1 MSANVEVRAQWL
13 FAGVLLLVAAAAGG
27 WLLFDRVR
35 DATYEIRTHDAVS
48 GLLPGAP
55 VEFHGVEVGKVR
67 AVDLLQPRLVRV
79 LVQVRRDVPVTTA
92 TVATITGRGMASRG
106 FTGYV
111 YVSLEDG
118 DGPAQPVVAK
128 APGSAYALLASAP
141 AQIVS
146 LDTTVSALSRNVQQV
161 TTTLEAAL
169 DPRTVVAL
177 KQSLSDLERVS
188 HTLAANNERMER
200 ILANAERASTRVQPL
215 LTDSERAVGTLQS
228 QVLPQAQA
236 SLVRLDQLSAHADAR
251 LTPLLETSNDAVVM
265 LHTQLLPEAQ
275 RTLTHVDQLSTTL
288 GDTVVRVRR
297 NPAVLVRGTG
307 PAPTGP
313 GEGP

>member
-1 MSANVEVRAQWL
+1 MSASVEVRAQWL
-13 FAGVLLLVAAAAGG
+13 FAGFLLLVAAGAGG
-27 WLLFDRVR
+27 WLLVDSVR
-35 DATYEIRTHDAVS
+35 DATYEIRTQDAVS

-55 VEFHGVEVGKVR
+55 VEFHGVEVGKVKS
-67 AVDLLQPRLVRV
+67 VDLLQPRLVRV
-79 LVQVRRDVPVTTA
+79 LVQVRRDVPVTSA
-92 TVATITGRGMASRG
+92 TIATITGRGMATRG

-111 YVSLEDG
+111 YVSLEDE
-118 DGPAQPVVAK
+118 DRPAQPLAR
-128 APGSAYALLASAP
+128 AEGSAYALLTNGP
-141 AQIVS
+141 ARIVS
-146 LDTTVSALSRNVQQV
+146 LDTTVSDLSRNVQQV
-161 TTTLEAAL
+161 TSTLEAAL
-169 DPRTVVAL
+169 DPRTIVTF
-177 KQSLSDLERVS
+177 KQSLADLERVT

-200 ILANAERASTRVQPL
+200 ILANAESASTRMQPL
-215 LTDSERAVGTLQS
+215 LTNSERAVGTLQA

-251 LTPLLETSNDAVVM
+251 LTPLLDTSNEAVLL

-288 GDTVVRVRR
+288 GDTIVRVRR

>member
-1 MSANVEVRAQWL
+1 MSASVEVRAQWL
-13 FAGVLLLVAAAAGG
+13 FAAVLLLVAAGAGG
-27 WLLFDRVR
+27 WLLFDQVR
-35 DATYEIRTHDAVS
+35 DTTYEIRTHDAVS

-79 LVQVRRDVPVTTA
+79 LVQVRRGVPVTSA
-92 TVATITGRGMASRG
+92 TVATITGRGMAARG

-111 YVSLEDG
+111 YVSLEDS
-118 DGPAQPVVAK
+118 DRVAQPLAK
-128 APGSAYALLASAP
+128 VDGDAYALLASAP
-141 AQIVS
+141 ANIVS
-146 LDTTVSALSRNVQQV
+146 LDTTVNDLSRNVQQV

-169 DPRTVVAL
+169 DPKTIVSL
-177 KQSLSDLERVS
+177 KQSLSDLERVT

-200 ILANAERASTRVQPL
+200 ILANAERASARVQPL

-228 QVLPQAQA
+228 RVLPQAQA

-251 LTPLLETSNDAVVM
+251 LTPLLDTSNEAVLM

-275 RTLTHVDQLSTTL
+275 RALTHVDQLSTAL

-307 PAPTGP
+307 PAPSGP